1 MLSHIAIL
9 MENQPGALSRV
20 VGLFSQRGYNIDSLS
35 VAPTQDP
42 TLSRLTMTTSENS
55 EIINQI
61 LRQLFKLVDVVMV
74 QNLTEAEAYS
84 IELAIIKLIASQ
96 NKVEEIISS
105 ANNLEGKILN
115 EQDGH
120 IMFEIWGDSADI
132 DTLLASLKD
141 EEFLEVTR
149 SGLLGMTKGNVA
161 LNTNDQTKISYD

>member
-42 TLSRLTMTTSENS
+42 TLSRLTMTTSENP

-61 LRQLFKLVDVVMV
+61 LRQLYKLVDVVMV
-74 QNLTEAEAYS
+74 QNLTEAESYS
-84 IELAIIKLIASQ
+84 IELAIIKIIASEK
-96 NKVEEIISS
+96 KVEDTISK
-105 ANNLEGKILN
+105 AKNLEGRILN
-115 EQDGH
+115 EKDGH
-120 IMFEIWGDSADI
+120 IMFQIWGNSLDI
-132 DTLLASLKD
+132 DNLLASMKD

-149 SGLLGMTKGNVA
+149 SGLLGMTKGSIA
-161 LNTNDQTKISYD
+161 LNTNDQTKISY

>member
-1 MLSHIAIL
+1 MISHIAIL

-42 TLSRLTMTTSENS
+42 TLSRLTMTTSENP

-84 IELAIIKLIASQ
+84 IELAIIKLIAPQ
-96 NKVEEIISS
+96 EKVEQIISK

-120 IMFEIWGDSADI
+120 TMFEILGDSADI

-161 LNTNDQTKISYD
+161 LNTNDQTKISYE

>member
-1 MLSHIAIL
+1 MISHIAIL

-42 TLSRLTMTTSENS
+42 TLSRLTMTTSENP

-96 NKVEEIISS
+96 EKVEQIIFK

-115 EQDGH
+115 ENNGH
-120 IMFEIWGDSADI
+120 TMFEIWGDSVDI
-132 DTLLASLKD
+132 DALLASLKN

-161 LNTNDQTKISYD
+161 LNTNDQTKISYE

>member
-61 LRQLFKLVDVVMV
+61 LRQLFKLVD
-74 QNLTEAEAYS
+74 
-84 IELAIIKLIASQ
+84 IK
-96 NKVEEIISS
+96 EIIARFS
-105 ANNLEGKILN
+105 
-115 EQDGH
+115 DGSK
-120 IMFEIWGDSADI
+120 FDRSR
-132 DTLLASLKD
+132 SL
-141 EEFLEVTR
+141 F
-149 SGLLGMTKGNVA
+149 N
-161 LNTNDQTKISYD
+161 

>member
-1 MLSHIAIL
+1 MPSHIAIL

-61 LRQLFKLVDVVMV
+61 LRQLYKLVDVVMV
-74 QNLTEAEAYS
+74 QNLTEAESYS
-84 IELAIIKLIASQ
+84 IELAIIKIIASEK
-96 NKVEEIISS
+96 KVEDTISK
-105 ANNLEGKILN
+105 ANNLEGRILN
-115 EQDGH
+115 EKDGH
-120 IMFEIWGDSADI
+120 IMFQIWGDSLDI
-132 DTLLASLKD
+132 DNLLASMKD

-149 SGLLGMTKGNVA
+149 SGLLGMTKGSIA
-161 LNTNDQTKISYD
+161 LNTNDQTKISY

>member
-42 TLSRLTMTTSENS
+42 TLSRLTMTTSENP

-61 LRQLFKLVDVVMV
+61 LRQLYKLVDVVMV
-74 QNLTEAEAYS
+74 QNLTEAESYS
-84 IELAIIKLIASQ
+84 IELAIIKIIASEK
-96 NKVEEIISS
+96 KVEDTISK
-105 ANNLEGKILN
+105 AKNLEGRILN
-115 EQDGH
+115 EKDGH
-120 IMFEIWGDSADI
+120 IMFQIWGDSLDI
-132 DTLLASLKD
+132 DNLLASMKD

-149 SGLLGMTKGNVA
+149 SGLLGMTKGSIA
-161 LNTNDQTKISYD
+161 LNTNDQTKISY

>member
-1 MLSHIAIL
+1 MPSHIAIL

-61 LRQLFKLVDVVMV
+61 LRQLYKLVDVVMV
-74 QNLTEAEAYS
+74 QNLTEAESYA
-84 IELAIIKLIASQ
+84 IELAIIKIIASEK
-96 NKVEEIISS
+96 KVEDTISK
-105 ANNLEGKILN
+105 ANNLEGRILN
-115 EQDGH
+115 EKDGH
-120 IMFEIWGDSADI
+120 IMFQIWGDSLDI
-132 DTLLASLKD
+132 DNLLASMKD

-149 SGLLGMTKGNVA
+149 SGLLGMTKGSIA
-161 LNTNDQTKISYD
+161 LNTNDQTKISY

>member
-1 MLSHIAIL
+1 MISHIAIL

-42 TLSRLTMTTSENS
+42 TLSRLTMTTSENP

-84 IELAIIKLIASQ
+84 IELAIIKLIAPQ
-96 NKVEEIISS
+96 EKVEQIISK

-115 EQDGH
+115 EQDGPT
-120 IMFEIWGDSADI
+120 MFEIWGDSADI

-149 SGLLGMTKGNVA
+149 SGLLGMTRGNVA
-161 LNTNDQTKISYD
+161 LNTNDQTKISYE

>member
-1 MLSHIAIL
+1 MPSHIAIL

-61 LRQLFKLVDVVMV
+61 LRQLYKLVDVVMV
-74 QNLTEAEAYS
+74 QNLTEAEYYS
-84 IELAIIKLIASQ
+84 NKLSIIKIIASKK
-96 NKVEEIISS
+96 KVEDTISK
-105 ANNLEGKILN
+105 AKNLEGRILN
-115 EQDGH
+115 EKDGH
-120 IMFEIWGDSADI
+120 IMFQIWGDSLDI
-132 DTLLASLKD
+132 DNLLASMKD

-149 SGLLGMTKGNVA
+149 SGLLGMTKGSIA
-161 LNTNDQTKISYD
+161 LNTNDQTKISY